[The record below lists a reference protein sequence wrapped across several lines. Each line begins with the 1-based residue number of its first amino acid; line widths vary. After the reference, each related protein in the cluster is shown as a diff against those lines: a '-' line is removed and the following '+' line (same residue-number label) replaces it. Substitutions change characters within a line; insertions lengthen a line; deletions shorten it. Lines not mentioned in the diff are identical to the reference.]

1 MRACRT
7 LFGLAALVVS
17 QSFSVAHGDF
27 IMELPTNSPTFQSD
41 ASYGPVVTNTDP
53 TFSQLPQIPGI
64 RGIKMSGSA
73 TYQSFYTGPSIDG
86 PDTTLSLYA
95 TGPAHDGLYL
105 WEAFYID
112 YNVNFTQSSPI
123 DFRFIL
129 EAVFHFV
136 DINGQAS
143 SSSNLLDLGL
153 VASTTSL
160 SGQLAVPL
168 YENGSNL
175 GTGYEMY
182 VAIIFDERKMRL
194 GDTFRFDIPPN
205 SIDVGVNPQPVPEP
219 GALSMFLIGG
229 LLAIFSFSW
238 HRRVARNRIGE

>member
-1 MRACRT
+1 
-7 LFGLAALVVS
+7 
-17 QSFSVAHGDF
+17 
-27 IMELPTNSPTFQSD
+27 
-41 ASYGPVVTNTDP
+41 
-53 TFSQLPQIPGI
+53 
-64 RGIKMSGSA
+64 MSGSA

-95 TGPAHDGLYL
+95 TGPAHDGVYL
-105 WEAFYID
+105 VEAFYID

-168 YENGSNL
+168 YENGSEGKL

-182 VAIIFDERKMRL
+182 VAIIFDERRMRL
-194 GDTFRFDIPPN
+194 GDTFRFDIPSN
-205 SIDVGVNPQPVPEP
+205 SIDVGVNPQPVPVPEP
-219 GALSMFLIGG
+219 GSLSMALIGG
-229 LLAIFSFSW
+229 LALL
-238 HRRVARNRIGE
+238 GLC